1 MVAILQLDDL
11 TRKAGKNLVLVLTRK
26 LLTLCTDKE
35 MEELTEQAPASW
47 TEELVRGMW
56 RDLMATGSCATPA
69 PVKTHLVFSSPASDQ
84 HANSRASELYARDN
98 RGVVLEEVLKLREA
112 DPCLTLTQAKK
123 RASWKVWKML
133 ATCIREEY
141 MLKVNSPQ
149 GRCHRLVAE
158 ERNH

>member
-1 MVAILQLDDL
+1 MGGKAYQRHCRRGVAHVVAILQLDDL

-98 RGVVLEEVLKLREA
+98 RGSTLLR
-112 DPCLTLTQAKK
+112 
-123 RASWKVWKML
+123 SWKMPS
-133 ATCIREEY
+133 I
-141 MLKVNSPQ
+141 S
-149 GRCHRLVAE
+149 
-158 ERNH
+158 